1 MDDDTQP
8 AHPAD
13 RLQAALERIARQAS
27 APDPVAMEVTAR
39 LDSLIA
45 QLRSALDKYDK
56 KYDWV
61 VYNDEAHG
69 FNKDENKF
77 DFYNRVDAFLA
88 KNLAPRAAR

>member
-27 APDPVAMEVTAR
+27 APDPVAVEVTAR

-45 QLRSALDKYDK
+45 QLRSALDK
-56 KYDWV
+56 
-61 VYNDEAHG
+61 
-69 FNKDENKF
+69 
-77 DFYNRVDAFLA
+77 
-88 KNLAPRAAR
+88 